1 MGNAVIS
8 AAKPNVSKVSFTSYT
23 CACKREPFSNLLLP
37 VPHIGPS
44 KATTK
49 KNFDLSTCPSGYS
62 SFFCLNEKSYKEST

>member
-23 CACKREPFSNLLLP
+23 CAQKREKFFDLLLLLLP

-44 KATTK
+44 KATPK
-49 KNFDLSTCPSGYS
+49 KNF
-62 SFFCLNEKSYKEST
+62 